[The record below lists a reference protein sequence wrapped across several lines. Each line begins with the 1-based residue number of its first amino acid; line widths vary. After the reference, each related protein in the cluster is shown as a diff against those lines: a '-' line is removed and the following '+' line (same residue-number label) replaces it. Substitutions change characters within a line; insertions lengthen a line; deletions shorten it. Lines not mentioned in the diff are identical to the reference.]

1 MLSLYADTP
10 SWLHRV
16 GAGTKLG
23 ALALAGIGLA
33 VVDDTRGLA
42 LAAGLALALLLSL
55 RAAARGARRPMVM
68 TLLVCALLLGLHA
81 GLGTL
86 GLGLVAAL
94 RLVATTALGLAL
106 TLTTRP
112 SDLVDVIERVLS
124 PLRRL
129 GLDPSRFALHIA
141 LMLRYT
147 EHFFARWQQ
156 LDEAHRLR
164 TGRPGGLRLLAPLT
178 LQMLL
183 AARRVA
189 DTLSV
194 RLGR

>member
-1 MLSLYADTP
+1 VLSLYADTP

-16 GAGTKLG
+16 PAGAKLA
-23 ALALAGIGLA
+23 ALALS
-33 VVDDTRGLA
+33 GLA
-42 LAAGLALALLLSL
+42 LAATRSLPWLTAAALASLVLLASL
-55 RAAARGARRPMVM
+55 GPAGRGALRPMRL
-68 TLLVCALLLGLHA
+68 TGLVAGLLLGLHVL
-81 GLGTL
+81 LGTL
-86 GLGLVAAL
+86 PLGLVASL
-94 RLVATTALGLAL
+94 RLIASTALGLAL

-112 SDLVDVIERVLS
+112 SDLVDVIERGLS

-164 TGRPGGLRLLAPLT
+164 TGKPGGLRLLAPLT
-178 LQMLL
+178 LQMLQ

-189 DTLSV
+189 DTLQV